1 MRGNKYKISK
11 KRRLRRR
18 GKYSKKLKPKSRK
31 SGGRFPSFLRGH
43 KKTKVQITA
52 TCDIPEFFFD
62 IHIHNLFCELM
73 GMSPVEQTKYPHARI
88 DISVAGE
95 LLQKNKTADGYTL
108 SVKLSTAVIYKA
120 FFNNV
125 LQVTPTKDNL
135 LTINVT
141 LNNFVVTK
149 NNSYSNQGIDYS
161 SYTPSPDLY
170 FECKDTND
178 EIMKSLLHLWRKT
191 YNPIINTRDPLFK
204 NFNDIFDGLTQYTDN
219 TDIVNQF
226 RDHDYRFNV
235 REVILSSS

>member
-1 MRGNKYKISK
+1 MRVNKYKISK

-31 SGGRFPSFLRGH
+31 SGGWPFLGH
-43 KKTKVQITA
+43 KKNKVTIHA
-52 TCDIPEFFFD
+52 TCKIPEVFFTS
-62 IHIHNLFCELM
+62 HNLFCELM

-108 SVKLSTAVIYKA
+108 SVNLSTAVIYKA

-135 LTINVT
+135 LTINVP
-141 LNNFVVTK
+141 LKNFVVTK
-149 NNSYSNQGIDYS
+149 NNFYSNQGIDYS

-191 YNPIINTRDPLFK
+191 YNPIINERDPLFK
-204 NFNDIFDGLTQYTDN
+204 NFNDFFEDLTD

-226 RDHDYRFNV
+226 RDHEYRFNV